1 MRPLDSRDGAPHNVA
16 THVATGGGMKFAT
29 VRDLK
34 NRTSEL
40 LRRAAGGAHV
50 LITSHGRPVAM
61 LTGMN
66 EADLED
72 WVIAHDPE
80 LRASIEEGEREFQ
93 RGGGIPL
100 EDVIRELKLKT
111 GGGRRK
117 RGARK
122 RS

>member
-1 MRPLDSRDGAPHNVA
+1 
-16 THVATGGGMKFAT
+16 MKFAT

-40 LRRAAGGAHV
+40 LRRAAGGAHI

-72 WVIAHDPE
+72 WVLAHDPE
-80 LRASIEEGEREFQ
+80 LRASIEEADRDY
-93 RGGGIPL
+93 RKHGGIPL
-100 EDVIRELKLKT
+100 DQVIRELNAKS
-111 GGGRRK
+111 GGGSQRRRVRK
-117 RGARK
+117 RR
-122 RS
+122 

>member
-1 MRPLDSRDGAPHNVA
+1 MR
-16 THVATGGGMKFAT
+16 FAT

-72 WVIAHDPE
+72 WVLANDPE
-80 LRASIEEGEREFQ
+80 LRASIEAAYRDSLK
-93 RGGGIPL
+93 GGGIPL
-100 EDVIRELKLKT
+100 DQVIRDIEARLE
-111 GGGRRK
+111 GGRRK
-117 RGARK
+117 GRVRK
-122 RS
+122 RRSHHPPRQ

>member
-1 MRPLDSRDGAPHNVA
+1 MKPLDGRRDGSQNVV
-16 THVATGGGMKFAT
+16 TYVATGGGMKCAT

-40 LRRAAGGAHV
+40 LRRAADGAQI

-72 WVIAHDPE
+72 WVLANDPE
-80 LRASIEEGEREFQ
+80 LRASIEEADRDYQ
-93 RGGGIPL
+93 KNGGIRL
-100 EDVIRELKLKT
+100 KDFIRTLQTKS
-111 GGGRRK
+111 GGGRRN
-117 RGARK
+117 GGGRK
-122 RS
+122 RR